1 MDHRFSLLTLGVHD
15 VARAADFYEAVG
27 FERRHDL
34 GTIVFL
40 PTTGPAL
47 ALYNWD
53 DLAADTGLPAD
64 GAGFRGVTMAV
75 NLDSPGEVDAMLTR
89 WTGAG
94 ATVVREPV
102 QKEWGGYSG
111 YVADPDGHLWE
122 FAYNPST
129 THMRITPEGRFELSG
144 PADSSHER

>member
-1 MDHRFSLLTLGVHD
+1 MDHRFSLLTLGVRD

-64 GAGFRGVTMAV
+64 GTGFRGVTMAV
-75 NLDSPGEVDAMLTR
+75 NLDSPGEVDAMLAR
-89 WTGAG
+89 WTQAG
-94 ATVVREPV
+94 ARVVREPV
-102 QKEWGGYSG
+102 EKGWGGYSG
-111 YVADPDGHLWE
+111 YAADPDGHLWE
-122 FAYNPST
+122 FAHNPST
-129 THMRITPEGRFELSG
+129 AHMRITPGGRFELSR
-144 PADSSHER
+144 PRRQRS

>member
-1 MDHRFSLLTLGVHD
+1 MDHRFSLLTLGVRD

-47 ALYNWD
+47 ALYDWD

-64 GAGFRGVTMAV
+64 GTGFRGVTMAV
-75 NLDSPGEVDAMLTR
+75 DLDSPAR
-89 WTGAG
+89 
-94 ATVVREPV
+94 
-102 QKEWGGYSG
+102 
-111 YVADPDGHLWE
+111 
-122 FAYNPST
+122 ST
-129 THMRITPEGRFELSG
+129 TRTPSR
-144 PADSSHER
+144 